1 MTITVVPELFE
12 TVSVGGTNVMV
23 TSCFGRNVHGCSDP
37 FCTQWEIK
45 SVVPGVRAPYH
56 AWTCEFAPAIET
68 TPEVEETAEVEQGT
82 PESFVAA
89 VERIGAVPA
98 HARTERTIKLTSN
111 RTMKDSTAR
120 KIRTAVTINGGQL
133 TGTDAFLRGLVAR
146 GFLTPVWTGYRLTG
160 GMVTPSGQARA
171 EEVLS

>member
-12 TVSVGGTNVMV
+12 TVSVAGNNVLV

-37 FCTQWEIK
+37 FCTQWEIRTA
-45 SVVPGVRAPYH
+45 VPGVDVPFH

-68 TPEVEETAEVEQGT
+68 VEQGT
-82 PESFVAA
+82 VESFVDA

-98 HARTERTIKLTSN
+98 HARQQRTIKLTSD
-111 RTMKDSTAR
+111 RTMKATTAR
-120 KIRTAVTINGGQL
+120 KIRTACVINGGQIL
-133 TGTDAFLRGLVAR
+133 GTDAFLRGLVAR
-146 GFLTPVWTGYRLTG
+146 GFITPVWTGYRLFG